1 MNREGEKFRFSQTMR
16 EDFNGQYLRWR
27 EKWGSEY
34 WDDSDSDAKRSFL
47 DYAIDGSFAGR
58 FAKHKFDDMDDEIPR
73 ISLLS
78 ETIDSL
84 GRLNEFGTLN
94 RAGRRAIE
102 DFLLILAWYEDE
114 DCARNDFWECLNGP
128 EAGLEGV
135 ARKALEFLNEG
146 VELRPFAIEISGRE
160 DVENVFGVSSF
171 RGHIRKMVS
180 DGRFVAPSGRFSTTA
195 ASSAISE
202 KTFRCSDFVE
212 EEIVKKIYG
221 LDIEG
226 KVSTFKVN
234 CSRRQVLRMAEMTGW
249 REPGRDERDS
259 VNQHL
264 EARMEERLREKRRWR
279 KNAIRL
285 SKLLGRRRGLDL
297 ASKWSFIEELRKARK
312 ESWKEGVDGRGSL
325 MVHQQRYNTGNIRFN
340 SPIDWTSKGRV
351 LSTIPVYGHYRTE
364 DYQDNWAD
372 LKTKDYPE
380 GRNVPAKPSS
390 WYHEMWSKGRPLDW
404 GRYSGEAEEDG
415 KLVIDTVIRSF
426 LLNYRQRLSLS
437 RHRERIDG
445 FLNVESAEHRKARSA
460 YPLFLPLGNAIRDI
474 QNFWKEEVRYL
485 THSHGARVPHLYE
498 WDNY

>member
-1 MNREGEKFRFSQTMR
+1 MIHEEGKLSFSQTMR

-27 EKWGSEY
+27 NKWDSEY
-34 WDDSDSDAKRSFL
+34 WDDSDSGAKRSFL
-47 DYAIDGSFAGR
+47 DYAIDGSLVGR
-58 FAKHKFDDMDDEIPR
+58 FGKHKFDDMDDEIPR

-84 GRLNEFGTLN
+84 DRLNECGTLDGT
-94 RAGRRAIE
+94 GRRAIE
-102 DFLLILAWYEDE
+102 DFLLILAWYEDG
-114 DCARNDFWECLNGP
+114 DCARNDFWECLNDS

-160 DVENVFGVSSF
+160 DVESMFGVSSF
-171 RGHIRKMVS
+171 KGHIRKMVS
-180 DGRFVAPSGRFSTTA
+180 DGRFVTPSGRFSTTA

-212 EEIVKKIYG
+212 EEIVKKIHG

-234 CSRRQVLRMAEMTGW
+234 CSRRQVLRMAEMAGW

-297 ASKWSFIEELRKARK
+297 ASKWGFIEELRKARK
-312 ESWKEGVDGRGSL
+312 ENWKEGVDGRGTL
-325 MVHQQRYNTGNIRFN
+325 MVHQQRYNAGNIQFN
-340 SPIDWTSKGRV
+340 SPMNWTRRGRI
-351 LSTIPVYGHYRTE
+351 LSFIPVYGHYRTE
-364 DYQDNWAD
+364 DYHENWGD
-372 LKTKDYPE
+372 LETKDYPE

-390 WYHEMWSKGRPLDW
+390 WYREEYDVTW
-404 GRYSGEAEEDG
+404 GMYSDEAEEDG
-415 KLVIDTVIRSF
+415 KLVIDTVIKSF

-445 FLNVESAEHRKARSA
+445 FLNVESAAHRKARSA

-474 QNFWKEEVRYL
+474 QNFWKEEVRHL
-485 THSHGARVPHLYE
+485 THSY
-498 WDNY
+498 